1 MNQKN
6 KAMTNKHLPFVAL
19 AATAIAVSCS
29 TDDLTEQE
37 QYPTEG
43 KTVTLTASVDGN
55 RTRVGMTKSED
66 GTTASFYWHKDD
78 KILVQTKKSDGTYS
92 GAEFSTTETA
102 TGAAS
107 ATFTGEVIGTVGQ
120 YAVYPY
126 NESHKF
132 TDEKTL
138 TYNLPASYTYT
149 TVGSNIFSK
158 EGETGI
164 TYPSNSTNMP
174 MLGTIADGTI
184 SFKHIGGLAVIR
196 IDKMPAE
203 SGTLTVTADKQISG
217 NFVVDLSAE
226 TPVIATASTETET
239 DKHVTF
245 TFCGATEGGIG
256 VFYLPLATG
265 AYTNMRFEIKDK
277 TTNTWWM
284 FRYKGTLS
292 IARAGVT
299 AVPLAAANM
308 GHIVKNSD
316 GTYTVNDQYKFIDL
330 GLSVLWAD
338 TNIGANKKT
347 DDGNYFAWGETK
359 TKSDY
364 SRKNYA
370 YYDVTND
377 CGTKYYDEID
387 EKAILEAEDDAATA
401 HWGVPCR
408 MPTNEEVNELMEPEN
423 CTLSWMG
430 FGYKVMS
437 IDEDCKDHF
446 IILPA
451 SGYYDGTTLGNQ
463 NIMGYYWTSSACTDG
478 DSFAYAF
485 TFSEKIDFRKNPL
498 FRFWGCQVRPVAEK
512 PIAKASGQK

>member
-1 MNQKN
+1 
-6 KAMTNKHLPFVAL
+6 MTNKHLPFVAL
-19 AATAIAVSCS
+19 AVTAIAVSCS

-239 DKHVTF
+239 DKQVVF
-245 TFCGATEGGIG
+245 TFYNAETDKPG
-256 VFYLPLATG
+256 VFYLPLPTG
-265 AYTNMRFEIKDK
+265 RYFGIKIALSYGE
-277 TTNTWWM
+277 TTQTIPYSLNASSANVYAISLTTDSKGNLRSIQSLGSN
-284 FRYKGTLS
+284 RYM
-292 IARAGVT
+292 I
-299 AVPLAAANM
+299 N
-308 GHIVKNSD
+308 GHAFV
-316 GTYTVNDQYKFIDL
+316 DL
-330 GLSVLWAD
+330 GLSVLWAE
-338 TNIGANKKT
+338 TNVGAAVATTIGPH
-347 DDGNYFAWGETK
+347 YFFFGCLVPNTWFNTYNSPEMYDSTTK
-359 TKSDY
+359 VLKP
-364 SRKNYA
+364 A
-370 YYDVTND
+370 YDV
-377 CGTKYYDEID
+377 
-387 EKAILEAEDDAATA
+387 ATVK
-401 HWGVPCR
+401 WGAGCR
-408 MPTNEEVNELMEPEN
+408 MPTLGEYCELLMDDVCAWTLTAEN
-423 CTLSWMG
+423 GIAGARVSG
-430 FGYKVMS
+430 KQ
-437 IDEDCKDHF
+437 
-446 IILPA
+446 
-451 SGYYDGTTLGNQ
+451 SGYTDQSIFLSCSGRSTGEYLETDSKIYGFYWSSTIYGNTDSYMLQFYYRGGTRR
-463 NIMGYYWTSSACTDG
+463 IVWDSVGYGCT
-478 DSFAYAF
+478 
-485 TFSEKIDFRKNPL
+485 I
-498 FRFWGCQVRPVAEK
+498 RPVAER
-512 PIAKASGQK
+512 P